1 MAPRW
6 PQVDIGPEHIN
17 EHATYLKEACNQLQA
32 VDRGKQNQV
41 PWKTVQQ
48 YLASTVALIGKV
60 LRQPVMGDILQQVQ
74 DAAKC
79 TQNMQKDITI
89 IKNSVGLST
98 TPLNTAN
105 FTGGRSA
112 NASWAQ
118 VAAQAKRSAPPPQM
132 PQGNTA
138 TKTPSTVTA
147 YKDRVVTVKLKDHV
161 ISQRYRTHSAAWI
174 RQQVE
179 AAIHGDVAT
188 KAIKLV
194 AAHQLKSGDIQI
206 FTSTT
211 AEALQLKEN
220 KRWVQGLGENAELI
234 VPTFGVIAHGIPT
247 STINLKD
254 QKATIQQMLADN
266 YTVIPNAQISYI
278 GWLTKE
284 STLKRASSIVVE
296 FTEPEMANAIIY
308 AGMAWEGHI
317 HQCQLYDRA
326 CRIKQCFRC
335 YNYGHI
341 GTQCNASQV
350 CGYCAEQHES
360 KHCQQKGV
368 EGFTPRCA
376 VCKGAHTA
384 WSNACPERRKE
395 MRRVEQAKEIRSV
408 YWHVPLREKT
418 AKPETYRPRNMEARQ
433 DDRNQRPD
441 QTQRIRT
448 QAPTAT
454 QILEEVISNTAPG
467 LRTAVAPSQAG
478 PSGNAQVPREASA
491 PRTPVA
497 DSIEEA
503 WETPAT
509 QQESTQRPDPIINL
523 VDPQIMATDVSLS
536 AAGAENSHLN
546 PPCTLWMASRKL
558 LCKTQIHGCK
568 T

>member
-1 MAPRW
+1 
-6 PQVDIGPEHIN
+6 
-17 EHATYLKEACNQLQA
+17 
-32 VDRGKQNQV
+32 
-41 PWKTVQQ
+41 
-48 YLASTVALIGKV
+48 
-60 LRQPVMGDILQQVQ
+60 
-74 DAAKC
+74 
-79 TQNMQKDITI
+79 
-89 IKNSVGLST
+89 
-98 TPLNTAN
+98 
-105 FTGGRSA
+105 
-112 NASWAQ
+112 
-118 VAAQAKRSAPPPQM
+118 
-132 PQGNTA
+132 
-138 TKTPSTVTA
+138 
-147 YKDRVVTVKLKDHV
+147 
-161 ISQRYRTHSAAWI
+161 
-174 RQQVE
+174 
-179 AAIHGDVAT
+179 
-188 KAIKLV
+188 
-194 AAHQLKSGDIQI
+194 
-206 FTSTT
+206 
-211 AEALQLKEN
+211 
-220 KRWVQGLGENAELI
+220 
-234 VPTFGVIAHGIPT
+234 
-247 STINLKD
+247 
-254 QKATIQQMLADN
+254 MLADN

-384 WSNACPERRKE
+384 WSNACPARRKE

-408 YWHVPLREKT
+408 YWHVTLREKT

-536 AAGAENSHLN
+536 AAGAENSHPQPSVYPLDGLEEAALQDADTWLQN
-546 PPCTLWMASRKL
+546 MTNNNSAQWPFGSPEAEASPITSLATDTRTAQGQIYKGCTCPSHQEIYRDWPTHDAELIIAKCMRTCMYCGKDFPIAAELRRHMRKRPEYAQRNVIVRMETPGKGSACTPAWAPIIRPNNRMTRSQSL
-558 LCKTQIHGCK
+558 TRSTSIANLS
-568 T
+568 